1 MRRLLESNTK
11 KPKQIYSSIEASEPP
26 YYDPY
31 DIHIHKWTIGIIKD
45 PQNHKE
51 PIYEFSKENERT
63 YTQRMYCSVCHELNL
78 EKMCNTNFNNY
89 ELIDSTMSNLK
100 VIDNQMNASQ
110 RFVEKRS
117 ETQNLLDFLEPEL
130 KKVDIEVE
138 CIDEIK
144 KELQLS
150 EDILKIKESNIFF
163 KTLKSEEFQYEEV
176 HIGV

>member
-51 PIYEFSKENERT
+51 PIYEFSKENEQT

-89 ELIDSTMSNLK
+89 ELIDSVMSNLK
-100 VIDNQMNASQ
+100 VIQMNASQ
-110 RFVEKRS
+110 MTTSQRS
-117 ETQNLLDFLEPEL
+117 PTPNLLDFLEPEL
-130 KKVDIEVE
+130 KSPCVNVSIEH
-138 CIDEIK
+138 IDEPK
-144 KELQLS
+144 KELS

-163 KTLKSEEFQYEEV
+163 KTHKSEEFQYEEV
-176 HIGV
+176 RIGV